1 MREGVIFYRKIKYY
15 FCHFLGLPFLSFPS
29 APPEAD
35 GSGNPV
41 SFFYHSRGRPFF
53 YPVPRLRL
61 SASPV
66 AGETS
71 LLVAGGDRL
80 LSGNPEVFSMRV
92 KGFALDYA
100 GARMLLDIIF
110 RRSGETGRRAGL
122 KIPWEQS
129 RGGSTPP
136 SGTIDIGGFA
146 NLFYDLLFGALM
158 PLFYP

>member
-71 LLVAGGDRL
+71 LLVAGWDRL
-80 LSGNPEVFSMRV
+80 FSGDSEGFFIRG
-92 KGFALDYA
+92 KGFCPCYC
-100 GARMLLDIIF
+100 
-110 RRSGETGRRAGL
+110 
-122 KIPWEQS
+122 
-129 RGGSTPP
+129 
-136 SGTIDIGGFA
+136 
-146 NLFYDLLFGALM
+146 
-158 PLFYP
+158 